1 MFSEDCDVMSICC
14 ASGRDAKSGRVVCDG
29 HLRLIEILRVNI
41 AQLRNIPARCI
52 GENRSINVLVRLDN
66 QDIYQSTSA
75 VKNSDCSIG
84 DDFVHEISSNFSQ
97 LHFIISE
104 NSRIRRPIGRV
115 SIRKRDIVKHSGEDC
130 WYRIT
135 AISKQNDVSG
145 QICVDLKYDDET
157 SSVALKVVDHSGLNV
172 REPVEL
178 YLLVTLQGCGRMET
192 KKLKIGSGK
201 ESGEILLMECEPNE
215 GHEGQRP
222 QIRMSLWHD
231 VMGGFNSYFHGQVRI
246 LLDDSTMRP
255 KSDACGPQWYYLKPR
270 MSMDETEEAA
280 GENVDPARLG
290 ELRLRLFYTADHVLP
305 LELYKPLQMNLINS
319 LSSRP
324 FCASTAGLLEYLPSV
339 DLVTIARPLMK
350 IFVQANSIRPLVRVL
365 CSQDIVKCQDV
376 NTLFRSQT
384 LASKI
389 IYEEMK
395 FLGHQYLVISLKPV
409 IDMIYNERKCCEVD
423 PSKLKQG
430 DSLESNKLN
439 LIVYSEVAFSRVVD
453 SNHRCPSPL
462 REMFADLR
470 DVVAM
475 HFPGREDVQ
484 RLALSSFIVMR
495 FFAAAIMNPKLFGL
509 KREQPDSTVARTL
522 VLVSKILQRLSNCVV
537 SGHALNV
544 KEPWLAP
551 VMQRFT
557 DETHRLAMLKFLD
570 RVSMTEAD
578 LSISGES
585 LSVLR
590 DGFFIE
596 RKVREKRRILKNLI
610 NQRRRYVVLTETEIC
625 WQKSKADTEPK
636 GRILLQEVNHIE
648 PVEDA
653 KNVFRIAT
661 PTCEIQLQA
670 PNMIEMNEWIVQ
682 IQKQRKRQLM
692 IALRTTE
699 PSELFEIDTER
710 ELEAIHMTLYEH
722 AETLKHWKN
731 ALEGTEIPEGHPP
744 LPRALQEQLEEC
756 ENPEEAKMCFYST
769 IQDVLHGTLLIEKA
783 HRDVVNTF
791 MNQIRS
797 GKGTR
802 DLPIGDDNYLLL
814 KSRFQKSLE

>member
-1 MFSEDCDVMSICC
+1 
-14 ASGRDAKSGRVVCDG
+14 
-29 HLRLIEILRVNI
+29 
-41 AQLRNIPARCI
+41 
-52 GENRSINVLVRLDN
+52 
-66 QDIYQSTSA
+66 
-75 VKNSDCSIG
+75 
-84 DDFVHEISSNFSQ
+84 
-97 LHFIISE
+97 
-104 NSRIRRPIGRV
+104 
-115 SIRKRDIVKHSGEDC
+115 
-130 WYRIT
+130 
-135 AISKQNDVSG
+135 
-145 QICVDLKYDDET
+145 
-157 SSVALKVVDHSGLNV
+157 
-172 REPVEL
+172 
-178 YLLVTLQGCGRMET
+178 
-192 KKLKIGSGK
+192 
-201 ESGEILLMECEPNE
+201 
-215 GHEGQRP
+215 
-222 QIRMSLWHD
+222 
-231 VMGGFNSYFHGQVRI
+231 
-246 LLDDSTMRP
+246 
-255 KSDACGPQWYYLKPR
+255 
-270 MSMDETEEAA
+270 
-280 GENVDPARLG
+280 
-290 ELRLRLFYTADHVLP
+290 
-305 LELYKPLQMNLINS
+305 
-319 LSSRP
+319 
-324 FCASTAGLLEYLPSV
+324 
-339 DLVTIARPLMK
+339 
-350 IFVQANSIRPLVRVL
+350 
-365 CSQDIVKCQDV
+365 
-376 NTLFRSQT
+376 
-384 LASKI
+384 
-389 IYEEMK
+389 
-395 FLGHQYLVISLKPV
+395 
-409 IDMIYNERKCCEVD
+409 
-423 PSKLKQG
+423 
-430 DSLESNKLN
+430 
-439 LIVYSEVAFSRVVD
+439 
-453 SNHRCPSPL
+453 
-462 REMFADLR
+462 MFADLR

>member
-1 MFSEDCDVMSICC
+1 MSICC
-14 ASGRDAKSGRVVCDG
+14 ASGRDTKAGRVVCDG
-29 HLRLIEILRVNI
+29 HLRLIEVLRVNI
-41 AQLRNIPARCI
+41 AQLKNLPARCI
-52 GENRSINVLVRLDN
+52 GDNRSITIVVRLDN
-66 QDIYQSTSA
+66 QDIYQSTST
-75 VKNSDCSIG
+75 VRDSICCIG

-104 NSRIRRPIGRV
+104 NSRIPRPIGRV
-115 SIRKRDIVKHSGEDC
+115 SVKKRDIVKHSGEDR
-130 WYRIT
+130 WLRVT
-135 AISKQNDVSG
+135 PISKQNDVSG
-145 QICVDLKYDDET
+145 QICVDLHYDDET
-157 SSVALKVVDHSGLNV
+157 SSIALRVVDHSGLNFH
-172 REPVEL
+172 EPVDL
-178 YLLVTLQGCGRMET
+178 YLLVTLQGCGRMES

-201 ESGEILLMECEPNE
+201 ESDETLFMECEPRDN
-215 GHEGQRP
+215 HDGQRP
-222 QIRMSLWHD
+222 QIRLSLWHD
-231 VMGGFNSYFHGQVRI
+231 VLGGFNSYFHGQVRI
-246 LLDDSTMRP
+246 LLDDTTMRP
-255 KSDACGPQWYYLKPR
+255 KSDSSGPQWYYLKPR
-270 MSMDETEEAA
+270 MSVDEAEETT
-280 GENVDPARLG
+280 GENADPSRLG

-305 LELYKPLQMNLINS
+305 LEMYKPLQINLINS

-324 FCASTAGLLEYLPSV
+324 FCASPAGILEYLPSI

-350 IFVQANSIRPLVRVL
+350 IFVQANSIRPLLRIL
-365 CSQDIVKCQDV
+365 CAQDIVKCQDV

-389 IYEEMK
+389 IYEQMK

-423 PSKLKQG
+423 PSKLKHG
-430 DSLESNKLN
+430 GSLESNKLN
-439 LIVYSEVAFSRVVD
+439 LIVYGEVAFSRVVD
-453 SNHRCPSPL
+453 SNHRCPTSL

-495 FFAAAIMNPKLFGL
+495 FFAAAIMNPRLFGL
-509 KREQPDSTVARTL
+509 KREQPDPVVARTL

-537 SGHALNV
+537 SGHTLNV

-570 RVSMTEAD
+570 RISMTEAD

-585 LSVLR
+585 LSILR

-596 RKVREKRRILKNLI
+596 RKMREKRRYLKNLI
-610 NQRRRYVVLTETEIC
+610 SQRRRYVVLTETEIC

-636 GRILLQEVNHIE
+636 GRIQLQEVNHIE

-661 PTCEIQLQA
+661 STCEIQLQA
-670 PNMIEMNEWIVQ
+670 PSMIEMNEWIVQ

-710 ELEAIHMTLYEH
+710 ELETIHMALYEH

-731 ALEGTEIPEGHPP
+731 ALEGTEIPEGQPP
-744 LPRALQEQLEEC
+744 LPRALQDQLNEC

-769 IQDVLHGTLLIEKA
+769 IQDILHGTLLIEKA

-791 MNQIRS
+791 MSQIRS

-802 DLPIGDDNYLLL
+802 ELPIGDDNYLLL
-814 KSRFQKSLE
+814 KSRFQKSLD